1 MAAQRNGNRVIKAY
15 LSIQNP
21 MFVKVPP
28 NKMADPAFENKI
40 IAEAKSKGHDG
51 VRLETD
57 TNNEIERDVFWV
69 AFDPARQV
77 KSATDNVGTFDVNN
91 PDIRYSVSP
100 EISEWEKYVIELLKP
115 VVGERVEMEKKEIA
129 AKVKE
134 LYNVELSEDDANLYA
149 YLAAHQNRSD
159 TARRVI
165 AANKR
170 RAFEFYEDMHP
181 FFYHLRQSGE
191 NLVINPGREYIG
203 TEFSGSFISEEF
215 RKYSKARPQGK
226 NESDKAYRRYLDKRK
241 EKLANA
247 EGVSLEQLAQSYADL
262 YGKDPLDVANEM
274 IQFFKDLKTADILS
288 EFKQHKADQLNKE
301 RPRPEC

>member
-1 MAAQRNGNRVIKAY
+1 MDNAN
-15 LSIQNP
+15 LP
-21 MFVKVPP
+21 
-28 NKMADPAFENKI
+28 
-40 IAEAKSKGHDG
+40 
-51 VRLETD
+51 D
-57 TNNEIERDVFWV
+57 TSR
-69 AFDPARQV
+69 
-77 KSATDNVGTFDVNN
+77 S
-91 PDIRYSVSP
+91 SVSP

-115 VVGERVEMEKKEIA
+115 LVGEDFDIDNAALA

-134 LYNVELSEDDANLYA
+134 IYDVELSEKDAGIFGRIA
-149 YLAAHQNRSD
+149 VSEKRSA
-159 TARRVI
+159 TARNRI

-226 NESDKAYRRYLDKRK
+226 KESDKAYRRYLDKRK

-247 EGVSLEQLAQSYADL
+247 EGISLEQLAQSYADL
-262 YGKDPLDVANEM
+262 YSKDPLDVANEM